1 MLWLVWAAMLTPLAL
16 TYEVLA
22 DLWLGGGGDISFLML
37 MAAEIA
43 LVTAIGI
50 AVVKYRLYAI
60 ERLVNR
66 TLVYVTLS
74 PAARRVRRAHARAGV
89 VVGRRLRLGRGGGD
103 ARRRDRFPP
112 AAVTGPGLVD
122 RQFDRARYEGVRH
135 VREFEDEVRE
145 GRRPPEEIGPA
156 LAEAL
161 GDPLAELLF
170 WLPETG
176 TFADAR
182 G

>member
-1 MLWLVWAAMLTPLAL
+1 M

-22 DLWLGGGGDISFLML
+22 DLLLGGGGDISFLML

-74 PAARRVRRAHARAGV
+74 FLLLGAYAGLTLGLGV
-89 VVGRRLRLGRGGGD
+89 VVAGGSDWVVAAATLVVAIAFRPLRSRVQD
-103 ARRRDRFPP
+103 
-112 AAVTGPGLVD
+112 LVD
-122 RQFDRARYEGVRH
+122 RKFSRARYEGVRQRTG
-135 VREFEDEVRE
+135 VRGRSAGGPE
-145 GRRPPEEIGPA
+145 GAG
-156 LAEAL
+156 
-161 GDPLAELLF
+161 GDR
-170 WLPETG
+170 TG
-176 TFADAR
+176 AGGGAR
-182 G
+182 